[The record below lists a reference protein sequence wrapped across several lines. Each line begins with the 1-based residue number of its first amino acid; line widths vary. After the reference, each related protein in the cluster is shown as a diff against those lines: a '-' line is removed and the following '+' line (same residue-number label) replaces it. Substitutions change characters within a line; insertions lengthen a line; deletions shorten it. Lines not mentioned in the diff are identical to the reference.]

1 MQRAWNPHR
10 IVQLNWKLLQLVRIL
25 GFSQSLEI
33 VGYDFEIILQTQ
45 KFAMTEPT
53 KCETSHINEEQVKK
67 GGLIYA
73 KSSMSKLKYCMYSAA
88 YTVTVLKKVVGMTT
102 QIT

>member
-10 IVQLNWKLLQLVRIL
+10 IVQLDWKLLQLVSIL

-33 VGYDFEIILQTQ
+33 LGYDFEKILQTQ

-53 KCETSHINEEQVKK
+53 ERETSHIKEEQVNK
-67 GGLIYA
+67 GGLVYA
-73 KSSMSKLKYCMYSAA
+73 KSSMSKLKYCMYRAA
-88 YTVTVLKKVVGMTT
+88 FTVTVLKKVFCMTT
-102 QIT
+102 QLT